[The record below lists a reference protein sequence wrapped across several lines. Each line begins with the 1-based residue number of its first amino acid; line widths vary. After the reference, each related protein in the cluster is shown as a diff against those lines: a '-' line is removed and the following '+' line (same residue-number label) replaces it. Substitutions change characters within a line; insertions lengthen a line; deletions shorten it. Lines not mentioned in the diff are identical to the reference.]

1 MSSTTA
7 TQAAIT
13 SAVYS
18 VASSGLLQNSS
29 SLFSGS
35 GPGLQGS
42 ILSGT
47 QNNIGNNT
55 VSSTSSFF
63 GTPAAPSSSNSIFGK
78 DVKMSSSALF
88 AQPNSS
94 SQNLNFNLTAVKGGS
109 GINFGDKSGLGMKQS
124 GTQGGFPL
132 SPQPSMNFTTPENRG
147 AGPGG
152 LQFSTTPN
160 LNFSANTQTPQLKPG
175 PSSGSG
181 VRRTAKATRRGGR
194 K

>member
-1 MSSTTA
+1 
-7 TQAAIT
+7 
-13 SAVYS
+13 
-18 VASSGLLQNSS
+18 
-29 SLFSGS
+29 
-35 GPGLQGS
+35 
-42 ILSGT
+42 
-47 QNNIGNNT
+47 
-55 VSSTSSFF
+55 
-63 GTPAAPSSSNSIFGK
+63 
-78 DVKMSSSALF
+78 
-88 AQPNSS
+88 
-94 SQNLNFNLTAVKGGS
+94 
-109 GINFGDKSGLGMKQS
+109 LGMKQS
-124 GTQGGFPL
+124 GTQGGFPF